1 MKNSADLSIV
11 LDKKY
16 YIEHKKDGR
25 IKTKAVGNSS
35 GVINITIV
43 TLILLTIYGFLTF
56 DYKDLNLA
64 SAVGQTLQNLK
75 IMFLNPSLIHFT
87 FMQGIN
93 AVIITMSLAFLT
105 TLLGASIA
113 IILGLFAAKNL
124 SNIHVSNLIKG
135 FVAFIRAIP
144 TVIWVLIFAISA
156 GLGSVAAVVG
166 LTFHSTAYLTKAYSE
181 SYEEID
187 GGVIEALKASGA
199 SFWQIVFQAIIP
211 STANYLVSWTFMRFE
226 INFTNAV
233 AMGAAAGAGGIGYE
247 LFMAGSFYFNVSEV
261 GFISYLLVGS
271 AIILEVISNR
281 IKSHQLA

>member
-1 MKNSADLSIV
+1 MKNSADLSII

-35 GVINITIV
+35 VVINITII
-43 TLILLTIYGFLTF
+43 TLILLAIYGFLTF
-56 DYKDLNLA
+56 DYKDLNFA
-64 SAVGQTLQNLK
+64 SAVAQTLQNLK
-75 IMFLNPSLIHFT
+75 VMFLKPSLTHFT

-187 GGVIEALKASGA
+187 EGVIEALKASGA

-211 STANYLVSWTFMRFE
+211 STANFLVSWTFMRFE

-281 IKSHQLA
+281 LKKSQLS

>member
-1 MKNSADLSIV
+1 MSDVADLSI
-11 LDKKY
+11 DTHKRY

-64 SAVGQTLQNLK
+64 TAIIQTLKNLK
-75 IMFLNPSLIHFT
+75 VMFLKPSLTHFT
-87 FMQGIN
+87 LMQGIN
-93 AVIITMSLAFLT
+93 SVIITMSLAFLT

-156 GLGSVAAVVG
+156 GLGSVAAIVG

-187 GGVIEALKASGA
+187 EGVIEALKASGA
-199 SFWQIVFQAIIP
+199 SWWQIVFQAIIP

-226 INFTNAV
+226 INFTNSV

-271 AIILEVISNR
+271 AIILEFISNR
-281 IKSHQLA
+281 LKRSDI